1 MICEQL
7 HAEPLVG
14 LPTIEP
20 GDDLGE
26 QLITACRHAGGLQA
40 GDVVV
45 IVSKVIA
52 RAENRFVNLADV
64 RPDPTAVKLSRVV
77 KKDPRLVHLILQESK
92 SLSRTAPGVMIVR
105 HKLGFI
111 SANAGIDSSNVG
123 RSEDWVLLLPEN
135 PDASARAL
143 RQQLEE
149 AFEAPI
155 GVIVS
160 DSHGRPFRKGTQGIA
175 IGLSGIPAML
185 DQRGQTDRFGR
196 VMQSTELP
204 LADQLA
210 NAADLVAGAGSE
222 GIAAVRLRGV
232 SWAADED
239 ARAADLQR
247 PAESD
252 LYA

>member
-1 MICEQL
+1 MICEHL

-14 LPTIEP
+14 LPTIEA
-20 GDDLGE
+20 GDDLAE
-26 QLITACRHAGGLQA
+26 HLVTACRHAGGLRA

-92 SLSRTAPGVMIVR
+92 GLSRTAPGVMIVR

-135 PDASARAL
+135 PDASAKAL
-143 RQQLEE
+143 RQHLE
-149 AFEAPI
+149 ASFEAPI

-175 IGLSGIPAML
+175 IGLSGVPAL
-185 DQRGQTDRFGR
+185 VDQRGETDRFGR

-210 NAADLVAGAGSE
+210 SAADLIAGAGSE
-222 GIAAVRLRGV
+222 GIAAVRLRGI
-232 SWAADED
+232 SWTVDEES
-239 ARAADLQR
+239 RAIDLQR

>member
-1 MICEQL
+1 MDSSLTLRLTKKSPAYKSKPMICEHL

-14 LPTIEP
+14 LPTIEA
-20 GDDLGE
+20 GDDLAE
-26 QLITACRHAGGLQA
+26 HLVTACRHAGGLRA

-92 SLSRTAPGVMIVR
+92 GLSRTAPGVMIVR

-135 PDASARAL
+135 P
-143 RQQLEE
+143 
-149 AFEAPI
+149 
-155 GVIVS
+155 
-160 DSHGRPFRKGTQGIA
+160 
-175 IGLSGIPAML
+175 
-185 DQRGQTDRFGR
+185 
-196 VMQSTELP
+196 
-204 LADQLA
+204 
-210 NAADLVAGAGSE
+210 
-222 GIAAVRLRGV
+222 
-232 SWAADED
+232 
-239 ARAADLQR
+239 
-247 PAESD
+247 
-252 LYA
+252 

>member
-7 HAEPLVG
+7 HVEPILG
-14 LPTIEP
+14 MPTIEP
-20 GDDLGE
+20 GDDLSE
-26 QLITACRHAGGLQA
+26 HLITACRAAGGLQA
-40 GDVVV
+40 GDILVV
-45 IVSKVIA
+45 VSKVIA
-52 RAENRFVNLADV
+52 RADNRFVNLGDI

-92 SLSRTAPGVMIVR
+92 GLSRTAPGVMIVR

-111 SANAGIDSSNVG
+111 SANAGIDASNVG
-123 RSEDWVLLLPEN
+123 RSDDWVLLLPEN
-135 PDASARAL
+135 PDASAKAIRK
-143 RQQLEE
+143 RLEE

-175 IGLSGIPAML
+175 IGLSGIPAVL
-185 DQRGQTDRFGR
+185 DQRGAKDRFGR

-222 GIAAVRLRGV
+222 GVAAVRLRGV
-232 SWAADED
+232 SWTVDEE
-239 ARAADLQR
+239 ACAADLQR
-247 PAESD
+247 PPQTD

>member
-1 MICEQL
+1 
-7 HAEPLVG
+7 
-14 LPTIEP
+14 
-20 GDDLGE
+20 
-26 QLITACRHAGGLQA
+26 
-40 GDVVV
+40 
-45 IVSKVIA
+45 
-52 RAENRFVNLADV
+52 
-64 RPDPTAVKLSRVV
+64 
-77 KKDPRLVHLILQESK
+77 LVHLILQESK

>member
-7 HAEPLVG
+7 HAEPIVG
-14 LPTIEP
+14 LPTIEA
-20 GDDLGE
+20 GDDLSE
-26 QLITACRHAGGLQA
+26 HLIAACRNAGGLKA
-40 GDVVV
+40 GDVLV

-52 RAENRFVNLADV
+52 RSENRFVSLADV

-135 PDASARAL
+135 PDASAKAL
-143 RQQLEE
+143 RQHLEE

-175 IGLSGIPAML
+175 IGLSGIPAVL
-185 DQRGQTDRFGR
+185 DQRTKADRSFFH
-196 VMQSTELP
+196 
-204 LADQLA
+204 
-210 NAADLVAGAGSE
+210 
-222 GIAAVRLRGV
+222 RLY
-232 SWAADED
+232 
-239 ARAADLQR
+239 L
-247 PAESD
+247 
-252 LYA
+252 